1 MDSATGPAATTVLP
15 DHRLLPS
22 RPPVPRSASWLP
34 VVIALLTAP
43 TAEAQR
49 VYVSPQA
56 GLRLGGSWEDV
67 LGQQY
72 DVNEHLS
79 LGAAIGIWTDS
90 TGGIELSYTGQ
101 PTSVRVT
108 DTLYVKRDLD
118 LSIHEFAFTGWREFG
133 RRGATVQPVALGSAG
148 VTWLTSDDVD
158 ESETTFM
165 LAAGGGIRIWS
176 RDRRVGLRFD
186 GRVFFSF
193 LPGSTDVRCV
203 LPGGCLFQFDDDV
216 LIQTELAA
224 GVMVAL
230 GGRRQPQ

>member
-1 MDSATGPAATTVLP
+1 VIRSGRWLLLVLT
-15 DHRLLPS
+15 LVA
-22 RPPVPRSASWLP
+22 VP
-34 VVIALLTAP
+34 I
-43 TAEAQR
+43 AEAQR
-49 VYVSPQA
+49 VYVTPQV

-67 LGQQY
+67 INQKY

-79 LGAAIGIWTDS
+79 LGGAIGIWTDS
-90 TGGIELSYTGQ
+90 TGGIELSYSGQ

-108 DTLYVKRDLD
+108 DTLFAKRDLD

-133 RRGATVQPVALGSAG
+133 PRGATVQPVALGSAG
-148 VTWLTSDDVD
+148 VTWLTSDDAG

-176 RDRRVGLRFD
+176 KDRRVGLRFD

-193 LPGSTDVRCV
+193 LPGSSQVQCV
-203 LPGGCLFQFDDDV
+203 LPGGCLFQWNDGV

-224 GVMVAL
+224 GVIVAL
-230 GGRRQPQ
+230 GGRRQAR

>member
-1 MDSATGPAATTVLP
+1 VT
-15 DHRLLPS
+15 
-22 RPPVPRSASWLP
+22 RSGHCLALALAL
-34 VVIALLTAP
+34 VVARV
-43 TAEAQR
+43 AEAQR
-49 VYVSPQA
+49 VYITPQA

-67 LGQQY
+67 IGQQY
-72 DVNEHLS
+72 DVNEHVS
-79 LGAAIGIWTDS
+79 FGGAIGFWTDS
-90 TGGIELSYTGQ
+90 TGGIELSYSGQ

-118 LSIHEFAFTGWREFG
+118 LSIHEFSFTGWREFG
-133 RRGATVQPVALGSAG
+133 RPGATVRPVALGSAG
-148 VTWLTSDDVD
+148 VTWLTSDDAD

-165 LAAGGGIRIWS
+165 IAGGGGIRIWS
-176 RDRRVGLRFD
+176 KDRRVGLRFD

-224 GVMVAL
+224 GVMLAL
-230 GGRRQPQ
+230 GSRRAVQ

>member
-1 MDSATGPAATTVLP
+1 V
-15 DHRLLPS
+15 S
-22 RPPVPRSASWLP
+22 RSGRWL
-34 VVIALLTAP
+34 ALLAV
-43 TAEAQR
+43 ALIAANAAQAQR
-49 VYVSPQA
+49 VYVTPQVA
-56 GLRLGGSWEDV
+56 LRLGGSWEDV
-67 LGQQY
+67 IGQQY

-79 LGAAIGIWTDS
+79 LGGAIGIWTDS
-90 TGGIELSYTGQ
+90 TGGLELSYSGQ

-108 DTLYVKRDLD
+108 DTLFAKRDLD

-133 RRGATVQPVALGSAG
+133 RRNATVQPVALGSLG
-148 VTWLTSDDVD
+148 VTWLTSNDAD

-176 RDRRVGLRFD
+176 RDRQVGLRFD

-193 LPGSTDVRCV
+193 LPGSTNVQCV
-203 LPGGCLFQFDDDV
+203 LPGGCLFQFNDEV

-230 GGRRQPQ
+230 GSRRQVQ